1 MFALAARDYN
11 WNGKGSEISPVTKI
25 SNMSHIRI
33 GTQSNIFVA
42 QMIDQS
48 IKCITISER
57 PSWIGYKNLIDPM
70 SSINE
75 SGILGLENYFRD
87 NIPKIMKGYVP
98 RQKKSFRKSLKSFNR
113 NIGQF
118 FKERPVLVAALLIIV
133 SQVSSSIFDNSSIS
147 DTPPDWPF

>member
-1 MFALAARDYN
+1 MQNERRAAIR
-11 WNGKGSEISPVTKI
+11 SEAK
-25 SNMSHIRI
+25 R
-33 GTQSNIFVA
+33 
-42 QMIDQS
+42 
-48 IKCITISER
+48 
-57 PSWIGYKNLIDPM
+57 
-70 SSINE
+70 
-75 SGILGLENYFRD
+75 LEKYFID
-87 NIPKIMKGYVP
+87 NIPKVMKGYVP